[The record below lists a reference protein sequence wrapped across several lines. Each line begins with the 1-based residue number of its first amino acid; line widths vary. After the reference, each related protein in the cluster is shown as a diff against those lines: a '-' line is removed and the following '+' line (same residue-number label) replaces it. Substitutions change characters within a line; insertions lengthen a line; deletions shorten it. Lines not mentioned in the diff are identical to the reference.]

1 MPPTT
6 HLRVPTSQR
15 DRMTDETLRANPED
29 RPAPPRDE
37 QAPGKANAPAAVP
50 AAPATAVRP
59 TPAPAAPDGSLAA
72 EPDFAP
78 ATAHTRPIRA
88 ARQHPAVRDPAWL
101 GFLAGAAGVVAAIG
115 LALALWQ
122 FAGGE
127 MDAPPVAA
135 LGTGDLIEIETLLD
149 QLGFPPGKLDGVID
163 AESVTAIQDFQLTA
177 GLPVDGIAGP
187 ALLEEL
193 RGAFAE
199 LSGE

>member
-1 MPPTT
+1 MPPATN
-6 HLRVPTSQR
+6 LRVPTSQR

-37 QAPGKANAPAAVP
+37 RNPAAANAPAAGPVATP
-50 AAPATAVRP
+50 EAAHL
-59 TPAPAAPDGSLAA
+59 TPAPAAPDVGLTA

-78 ATAHTRPIRA
+78 ATAHTRPIHA
-88 ARQHPAVRDPAWL
+88 PRQHPADRGPAWL

-127 MDAPPVAA
+127 KDAPPVAA

-163 AESVTAIQDFQLTA
+163 AESITAIQDFQLTA